1 MSAEYFIQ
9 LPGITGESEKDGHKD
24 QIDVSSW
31 SWGVSQSSTAS
42 SGSGSG
48 SGKATPSDFQFTKPF
63 DSASCN
69 LAKSCA
75 AGDHLKELKMT
86 ARKAGG
92 TQQDYIIITLEEVL
106 ITSFHTGG
114 SEGAFPFDQ
123 VTCSYKK
130 IKIEYKVQKG
140 TGDSGASKNV
150 TWDIKAGKAQ
160 N

>member
-1 MSAEYFIQ
+1 MQ
-9 LPGITGESEKDGHKD
+9 RLLRGRRRKHNLHRPRRPRLPNLPQHPPQPIES
-24 QIDVSSW
+24 
-31 SWGVSQSSTAS
+31 
-42 SGSGSG
+42 
-48 SGKATPSDFQFTKPF
+48 
-63 DSASCN
+63 
-69 LAKSCA
+69 
-75 AGDHLKELKMT
+75 T